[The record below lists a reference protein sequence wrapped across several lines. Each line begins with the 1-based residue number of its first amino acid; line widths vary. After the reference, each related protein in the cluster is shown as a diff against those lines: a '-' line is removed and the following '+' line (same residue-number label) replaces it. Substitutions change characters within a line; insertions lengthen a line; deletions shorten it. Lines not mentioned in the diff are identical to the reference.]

1 MIVRYLDSVDLWV
14 RSQRPRED
22 LDSSKMGGGMLE
34 LFPWVEKLICLAT
47 E

>member
-22 LDSSKMGGGMLE
+22 QDSSKMGGHVRALSLG
-34 LFPWVEKLICLAT
+34 
-47 E
+47 